1 MVSFPR
7 IPNTMSNQLGTFPET
22 KEVKDTL
29 LIASDFLTAQAAPR
43 KSARLTSALLNYRR
57 PEGLNLI
64 PLGSSWA
71 LDVFARVHNG
81 IRRELI
87 DMYNMIDA
95 MQKHIQDLRSGDL
108 KLFFS
113 WWDLFSSYI
122 EVSFDVHQKVL
133 VPWILKRGSM
143 PDSLGEEVRSNMKR
157 TVSSMLSNFDTVYSQ
172 LPRRPPDETMAKII
186 KSLVDMHPIVEYLES
201 FENNIPEVVEGLYKP
216 ADVKKIEK
224 KVASFLHKKGDDD
237 FRRMHLSIVARAM
250 TAEVLSAWHK
260 LLPPLTRLSYK
271 SFAKSFEATHVKTV
285 QKLASE

>member
-1 MVSFPR
+1 
-7 IPNTMSNQLGTFPET
+7 MSTANLENDQIGKETFT
-22 KEVKDTL
+22 
-29 LIASDFLTAQAAPR
+29 INSDFLSAQPAPR

-71 LDVFARVHNG
+71 LDVFARLHNG

-108 KLFFS
+108 NLFFD

-122 EVSFDVHQKVL
+122 EVSFDLHAKLL
-133 VPWILKRGSM
+133 VPWVLKKGVM
-143 PDSLGEEVRSNMKR
+143 PKSLDEHARSNMKK
-157 TVSSMLSNFDTVYSQ
+157 TLGAMLANFDTVYSQ

-186 KSLVDMHPIVEYLES
+186 KGLVDMHPIVEYLENC
-201 FENNIPEVVEGLYKP
+201 ENNIPPVLEELYKP
-216 ADVKKIEK
+216 ADAKKIEK
-224 KVASFLHKKGDDD
+224 KIASFLHKKGDEE

-250 TAEVLSAWHK
+250 TAEGLSAWQK
-260 LLPPLTRLSYK
+260 LLPPFTRLSYK
-271 SFAKSFEATHVKTV
+271 SYAKSFDTSHVKIV